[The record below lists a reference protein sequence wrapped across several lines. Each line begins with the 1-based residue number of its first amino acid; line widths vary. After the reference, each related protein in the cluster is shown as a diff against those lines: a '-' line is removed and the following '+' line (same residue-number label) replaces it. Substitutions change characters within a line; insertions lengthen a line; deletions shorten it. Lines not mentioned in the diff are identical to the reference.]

1 MDDIPAEV
9 FLNIGKQ
16 MISNERNDFIDV
28 PIQTKPIEEYVNNY
42 RNKLELQLAR
52 IKKNLF
58 DLEVEISELERKNN
72 IIISNF
78 SNKKYSS
85 STRNFL
91 HNNNILLNY
100 FLSLNNLDSEKFKM
114 NSITLQNLKEQHD
127 INYDIYNRTE
137 QLLKNLL
144 NKYKIITK

>member
-1 MDDIPAEV
+1 MDEIPIEV

-16 MISNERNDFIDV
+16 LVSNECNDFIDV
-28 PIQTKPIEEYVNNY
+28 PIQKKSIEEYKNNY

-58 DLEVEISELERKNN
+58 DLEVEISELERKNS

-78 SNKKYSS
+78 SNKNYKSN
-85 STRNFL
+85 TRNFL
-91 HNNNILLNY
+91 SNNNILLNY

-127 INYDIYNRTE
+127 IHYDIYNRTE

-144 NKYKIITK
+144 NKYK